1 MTYMTIEQFRQIHED
16 WKQSGLSVQQY
27 CENTGLTE
35 SRFYYWKSKLK
46 AESLPSACGSFIPV
60 KMSGKST
67 VYSARNTSGKAMK
80 RDVQDG
86 EAFIFVNRALTS
98 MKILHA
104 EYGGLVI
111 YNLKLEKGCIS
122 LPDMQLDDD
131 DSPPHRLTRWQELV
145 LMTQGINPLEVK
157 RSPRWL
163 PQKSRKEK
171 IG

>member
-1 MTYMTIEQFRQIHED
+1 MRKSFYSL
-16 WKQSGLSVQQY
+16 SGIVTN
-27 CENTGLTE
+27 E
-35 SRFYYWKSKLK
+35 
-46 AESLPSACGSFIPV
+46 
-60 KMSGKST
+60 
-67 VYSARNTSGKAMK
+67 MK
-80 RDVQDG
+80 RDVRDG
-86 EAFIFVNRALTS
+86 EAFVFVNRTLTS

-122 LPDMQLDDD
+122 LPDFVLDDD
-131 DSPPHRLTRWQELV
+131 KAPPYRLTQWQELV
-145 LMTQGINPLEVK
+145 LMTQGISPLEVK

>member
-1 MTYMTIEQFRQIHED
+1 MFCLSESDMFYLYPYPTDMRKSFYSL
-16 WKQSGLSVQQY
+16 SGIVIN
-27 CENTGLTE
+27 E
-35 SRFYYWKSKLK
+35 
-46 AESLPSACGSFIPV
+46 
-60 KMSGKST
+60 
-67 VYSARNTSGKAMK
+67 MK

-86 EAFIFVNRALTS
+86 EAFIFVNRSLTS

-122 LPDMQLDDD
+122 LPDMHLDDD
-131 DSPPHRLTRWQELV
+131 DSPPHRLTQWQELV

-163 PQKSRKEK
+163 PQKPRKE
-171 IG
+171 ISD

>member
-1 MTYMTIEQFRQIHED
+1 MFCLSESDTFYLYPYPTDMRKSFYSL
-16 WKQSGLSVQQY
+16 SGIVTN
-27 CENTGLTE
+27 E
-35 SRFYYWKSKLK
+35 
-46 AESLPSACGSFIPV
+46 
-60 KMSGKST
+60 
-67 VYSARNTSGKAMK
+67 MK

-131 DSPPHRLTRWQELV
+131 DSPPHRLTQWQELV

>member
-1 MTYMTIEQFRQIHED
+1 MFCLSESDTFYLYPYPTDMRKSFYSL
-16 WKQSGLSVQQY
+16 SGIVAN
-27 CENTGLTE
+27 E
-35 SRFYYWKSKLK
+35 
-46 AESLPSACGSFIPV
+46 
-60 KMSGKST
+60 
-67 VYSARNTSGKAMK
+67 MK

-86 EAFIFVNRALTS
+86 EAFIFVNRMLTS

-122 LPDMQLDDD
+122 LPDFVLDDEKA
-131 DSPPHRLTRWQELV
+131 SPYRLTQWQELV
-145 LMTQGINPLEVK
+145 LMTQGISPLEVK